1 MDTDNE
7 FRAGRYILQPRGYRA
22 FIPANFPPIPP
33 IAMDDEMWT
42 LLSDADR
49 AIGGLDGSTAVLP
62 NPDLFVYMYVRKEGG
77 GTSCSIKV
85 TTAFGGTQ
93 PS

>member
-7 FRAGRYILQPRGYRA
+7 FRAGRYILQPQGYRA
-22 FIPANFPPIPP
+22 FIPANLPPIPP

-49 AIGGLDGSTAVLP
+49 AIGGLDGSRQHQAATGRHGQSNGDVRE
-62 NPDLFVYMYVRKEGG
+62 PD
-77 GTSCSIKV
+77 
-85 TTAFGGTQ
+85 A
-93 PS
+93 